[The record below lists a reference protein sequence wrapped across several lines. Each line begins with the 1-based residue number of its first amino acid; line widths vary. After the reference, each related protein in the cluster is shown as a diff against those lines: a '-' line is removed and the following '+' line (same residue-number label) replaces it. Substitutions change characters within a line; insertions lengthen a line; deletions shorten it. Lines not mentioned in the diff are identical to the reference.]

1 MSDDALVTAADV
13 ARLAGVGR
21 AAVSNWRRRH
31 ADFPEPVLGSG
42 ATPSFRLTEVERWLR
57 RQGKVSG
64 DRPAEALWR
73 ALDATRGDGGVP
85 EGVADVATY
94 LRNPESAAVLEP
106 RVQAVLDD
114 LGDESPDELIELL
127 CTRLFERQQRQ
138 HLATPAELARI
149 MVELAAPIEGTV
161 FDPACGPGNVLHA
174 AAERGADRL
183 VGQEINPGLAR
194 LAQARLNS
202 RDIAEGD
209 ALRADAFPELRA
221 DAVLCDPP
229 FGYRDWGHEDLGI
242 DPRWEYGY
250 PVKSD
255 PELAWVQH
263 CLAHAKPGGSVV
275 LALPAG
281 VASRRSGRMIRQA
294 LLRRG
299 AVRAIIALPAGVLMS
314 TGIAIHL
321 WVLRNPDQGAVDPIM
336 LVDASRHQPERR
348 GRADW
353 SALREEV
360 LGAWRQYVDSGS
372 VEEIAGVRRVVQA
385 IDLLDEDVDLTPS
398 RHLPPPAMELDVPA
412 LERTRTELIRTLSE
426 LGTLLPKVEPGAAG
440 TRPSTA
446 INDLARAGALVL
458 RQQVKQLDL
467 DENEDANGPL
477 VLTGR
482 DVATGS
488 DPTGHLGEDRTD
500 LEYLRPGDLVVPL
513 LMAGDGRPKPRV
525 ITTEGL
531 VLGPNLQ
538 LIRVNE
544 DRLDVE
550 FLAGQIRAGTS
561 LRASSSTASG
571 VHRLDVRRIEIP
583 VLDIEEQRRL
593 GARFRELH
601 EFETSLSQAAE
612 RGGRFASDLT
622 DGLAGGALDA
632 DTSTT
637 SKIR

>member
-42 ATPSFRLTEVERWLR
+42 ATPAFRLTEVERWLR
-57 RQGKVSG
+57 QQGKVSG
-64 DRPAEALWR
+64 ADPAEALWR
-73 ALDATRGDGGVP
+73 ALDATRGDGGVT
-85 EGVADVATY
+85 EGVADIAAY
-94 LRNPESAAVLEP
+94 LRGRESGDALER
-106 RVQAVLDD
+106 RVRAILDD
-114 LGDESPDELIELL
+114 VVDVAPDELIELL

-138 HLATPAELARI
+138 HLATPAELASLMI
-149 MVELAAPIEGTV
+149 ELAGPIEGTV
-161 FDPACGPGNVLHA
+161 FDPACGPGNVLRA
-174 AAERGADRL
+174 AAERGANRL
-183 VGQEINPGLAR
+183 VGQEINPALAR
-194 LAQARLNS
+194 LAEARLDS

-242 DPRWEYGY
+242 DPRWEYGF

-263 CLAHAKPGGSVV
+263 CLAHAKPGGAVV

-281 VASRRSGRMIRQA
+281 VAFRRSGRVIRQT

-299 AVRAIIALPAGVLMS
+299 AIRAVIALPPGVLMS

-321 WVLRNPDQGAVDPIM
+321 WVLRNPDQGGVDPVV

-353 SALREEV
+353 AALREEI
-360 LGAWRQYVDSGS
+360 LGAWRQYVDGGT
-372 VEEIAGVRRVVQA
+372 VEEIAGVRRVVQP

-398 RHLPPPAMELDVPA
+398 RHLPPPAMELDVPS
-412 LERTRTELIRTLSE
+412 LERTRTELIRTLGE
-426 LGTLLPKVEPGAAG
+426 LRELLPEMRAG
-440 TRPSTA
+440 SVGQRTSTT

-467 DENEDANGPL
+467 DDSEDANGPL

-488 DPTGHLGEDRTD
+488 EPTARLNDKRIARID

-513 LMAGDGRPKPRV
+513 LVAGDGRPKPRV
-525 ITTEGL
+525 ITSEGL

-538 LIRVNE
+538 LIRADE

-550 FLAGQIRAGTS
+550 FLAGQIRAGSS
-561 LRASSSTASG
+561 LRASSSTLSG

-583 VLDIEEQRRL
+583 VLDIGEQQRL
-593 GARFRELH
+593 GATLWELAM
-601 EFETSLSQAAE
+601 FEDGIRQAAE
-612 RGGRFASDLT
+612 LGTGLIRSMT
-622 DGLAGGALDA
+622 DGLAAGTLAP
-632 DTSTT
+632 
-637 SKIR
+637 RE

>member
-398 RHLPPPAMELDVPA
+398 RHLPPPAMELDVPG
-412 LERTRTELIRTLSE
+412 LERTRTELIRTLGE
-426 LGTLLPKVEPGAAG
+426 LRELLPEMRAESRTPRAY
-440 TRPSTA
+440 TT

-467 DENEDANGPL
+467 NESEDADGPL

-488 DPTGHLGEDRTD
+488 EPTARLNDNQMD
-500 LEYLRPGDLVVPL
+500 QIALEHLRPGDLVVPL
-513 LMAGDGRPKPRV
+513 LVAGDGRPKPRV

-538 LIRVNE
+538 LIRVDDE
-544 DRLDVE
+544 RLDAD
-550 FLAGQIRAGTS
+550 FLAGHIRACTS
-561 LRASSSTASG
+561 LRASSSTLSG

-583 VLDIEEQRRL
+583 VLDIGLQERL
-593 GARFRELH
+593 GATFYELAM
-601 EFETSLSQAAE
+601 FADGIRQAANLGTGLT
-612 RGGRFASDLT
+612 RSMT
-622 DGLAGGALDA
+622 DGLAAGTLAPLE
-632 DTSTT
+632 
-637 SKIR
+637 